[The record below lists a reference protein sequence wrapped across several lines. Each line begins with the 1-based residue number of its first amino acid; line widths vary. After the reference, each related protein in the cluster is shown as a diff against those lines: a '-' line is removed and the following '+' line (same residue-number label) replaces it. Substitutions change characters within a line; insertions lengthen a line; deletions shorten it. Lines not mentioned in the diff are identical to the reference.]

1 MDKIL
6 NLVNMYIENLTE
18 EIKESQ
24 YKIAKEE
31 GRLQEKRMCLSR
43 MESIKATS
51 KKRWKRS
58 EQ

>member
-24 YKIAKEE
+24 SKIAKEE
-31 GRLQEKRMCLSR
+31 GRLQEKRMRLSR
-43 MESIKATS
+43 MESIKS
-51 KKRWKRS
+51 DIEEEMEK
-58 EQ
+58 E

>member
-18 EIKESQ
+18 ESKESQ

-31 GRLQEKRMCLSR
+31 GRL
-43 MESIKATS
+43 
-51 KKRWKRS
+51 
-58 EQ
+58 